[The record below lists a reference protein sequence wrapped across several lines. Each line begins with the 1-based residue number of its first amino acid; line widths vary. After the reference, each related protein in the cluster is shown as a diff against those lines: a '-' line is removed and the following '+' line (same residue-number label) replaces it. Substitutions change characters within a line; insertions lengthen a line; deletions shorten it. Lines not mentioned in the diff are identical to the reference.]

1 MKQENLLRF
10 VEVADPVFAE
20 HGILLLTSRYEA
32 SPTVIKE
39 ALRSMRPV
47 VATDV
52 GDVADWLDRGRTGW
66 VCRMDSGALADGCRA
81 ATRLV
86 LEGRYGEAVPAGS
99 LDERAIMNQVLRL
112 YRWLAAV

>member
-1 MKQENLLRF
+1 VRWLGRIAHDEVPALL
-10 VEVADPVFAE
+10 AE

-32 SPTVIKE
+32 SPTVVKE

-52 GDVADWLDRGRTGW
+52 GDVADWLEPGRTGW
-66 VCRMDSGALADGCRA
+66 VCPMDAGELADACRS

-86 LEGRYGEAVPAGS
+86 LAGRYGETAPAEA
-99 LDERAIMNQVLRL
+99 LDERAIMNRVLRL
-112 YRWLAAV
+112 YRWLAAS